1 MAHVPKSA
9 NHGGVT
15 GVLVV
20 TVMCCVDSIFL
31 HINNWLY
38 IYIYA
43 YVYVQVCIEHVY
55 IKTVKLSLG
64 ARRGRPSSSPVARI
78 LG

>member
-38 IYIYA
+38 IYICIC
-43 YVYVQVCIEHVY
+43 VC
-55 IKTVKLSLG
+55 TSLY
-64 ARRGRPSSSPVARI
+64 
-78 LG
+78 